1 MTSTIDLTRT
11 ARLEWDDLDLASF
24 RYSPLDQ
31 PTLRCL
37 RYMHDVESHT
47 MCYLREILV
56 TRAHR
61 DPELTAFLSC
71 WCFEE
76 HWHGEAIADVLRF
89 HGESA
94 GEARVAQTRGH
105 RRQSLRPMAFQL
117 ASAVSA
123 RIVPVL
129 MAWGAI
135 NERTT
140 QAGYGRLATTADSP
154 VLAEL
159 LRRIMRQEGRH
170 IAFYTEQARQRLEGD
185 VRAQRLTR
193 FVLKRFWAPVGSGVM
208 PVEETD
214 FLVGHLFG
222 GSDGLEVARRI
233 DRGVDGLPGLG
244 GLHLVEHSVEA
255 LD

>member
-1 MTSTIDLTRT
+1 
-11 ARLEWDDLDLASF
+11 
-24 RYSPLDQ
+24 
-31 PTLRCL
+31 
-37 RYMHDVESHT
+37 
-47 MCYLREILV
+47 
-56 TRAHR
+56 
-61 DPELTAFLSC
+61 
-71 WCFEE
+71 
-76 HWHGEAIADVLRF
+76 
-89 HGESA
+89 
-94 GEARVAQTRGH
+94 
-105 RRQSLRPMAFQL
+105 
-117 ASAVSA
+117 VSA

-140 QAGYGRLATTADSP
+140 QAGYGRLAVTARNP

-193 FVLKRFWAPVGSGVM
+193 FVLNRFWAPVGSGVM
-208 PVEETD
+208 PEEETD

-222 GSDGLEVARRI
+222 GNEGIEVARRI

-244 GLHLVEHSVEA
+244 GLHLVEHSVDA